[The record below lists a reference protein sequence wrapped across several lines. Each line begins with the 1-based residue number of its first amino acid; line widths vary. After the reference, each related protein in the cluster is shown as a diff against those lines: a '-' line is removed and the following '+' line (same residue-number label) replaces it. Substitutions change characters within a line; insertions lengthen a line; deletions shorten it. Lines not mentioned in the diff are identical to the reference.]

1 MAQIACQGH
10 QKPMQTIFA
19 VGEGNKQYL
28 VNPYLDFE
36 AESDAVTIIGSR
48 RNPPLPFP
56 DSGIVLRGIGG
67 SQIYVTQSRPLA
79 RMKR

>member
-1 MAQIACQGH
+1 
-10 QKPMQTIFA
+10 MQTIFA
-19 VGEGNKQYL
+19 VGEGDKQYL

-56 DSGIVLRGIGG
+56 DSGMLLFGSLVGCFENLSDTKPTSSTHERLSRVLL
-67 SQIYVTQSRPLA
+67 LA
-79 RMKR
+79 L